1 MNEPVP
7 LNTSEEEALKLPPQ
21 AIEAE
26 QSLLGSLMLFESR
39 SPEFRLAWSV
49 LLPTIILISGFFVGV
64 AALVFR
70 AHTNKP
76 RTGTR
81 GLVDEV
87 GVVKKDLEPEGKVLV
102 HGELWHARSPE
113 PLPAG
118 TKVRVAG
125 VDSLVLEVEPL
136 KAPEEK

>member
-1 MNEPVP
+1 MAWDDRGGRGQWGQDPP
-7 LNTSEEEALKLPPQ
+7 DFEEIINKIKAKFGGKFP
-21 AIEAE
+21 I
-26 QSLLGSLMLFESR
+26 G
-39 SPEFRLAWSV
+39 SV
-49 LLPTIILISGFFVGV
+49 LIGIVLLIWVLSGIYIV
-64 AALVFR
+64 A
-70 AHTNKP
+70 P
-76 RTGTR
+76 
-81 GLVDEV
+81 DEV